1 MPEGTRRWGS
11 VARHGAREVSR
22 EDLPGAEGG
31 RRSGASARERERE
44 RGAAAAPPPPDEW
57 VLVRRDVPPRPRA
70 QGDAGAR
77 SAAARGPRAGNRQ
90 DERVELPADVATD
103 IRRTADTATAHHK
116 EVLVGRMADAV
127 TAYDR
132 HRFPEALRLGKQVA
146 NEVPTVAAVRRLVGF
161 AAYRMGRW
169 REAVRHLEAYGEL
182 SGEVD
187 HFPALMD
194 CERAL
199 GHPAKVARLWSDVR
213 QRSPDADVLAEA
225 RIVAAAT
232 LADNGQ
238 LPEAITLLTGVGAAR
253 ALRNPSDRHLRQW
266 YVLGDLYERAGDVP
280 QARELF
286 GRVQRA
292 EPDAYDVEARLDALG
307 PATGPR
313 RRRARR
319 Q

>member
-1 MPEGTRRWGS
+1 M
-11 VARHGAREVSR
+11 
-22 EDLPGAEGG
+22 
-31 RRSGASARERERE
+31 
-44 RGAAAAPPPPDEW
+44 
-57 VLVRRDVPPRPRA
+57 LVRRDVPPRQRA
-70 QGDAGAR
+70 QGEAGAR
-77 SAAARGPRAGNRQ
+77 SATARSPRAGNRA
-90 DERVELPADVATD
+90 DEHAELPADVATD
-103 IRRTADTATAHHK
+103 IRRTADTATAHHR

-146 NEVPTVAAVRRLVGF
+146 IEVPTVAAVRRLVGF

-187 HFPALMD
+187 HLPALMD

-199 GHPAKVARLWSDVR
+199 GHPTKVARLWSDVR
-213 QRSPDADVLAEA
+213 QRSPDPDVLAEA

-238 LPEAITLLTGVGAAR
+238 LPDAITLLTGVGAAR

-292 EPDAYDVEARLDALG
+292 EPGAYDVEARLDALG